1 VNGGNAFIDK
11 GDIKSS
17 VMIAVDLRDYY
28 IRTHSI
34 GLANSTIAS
43 TITETIIPFV
53 DYDKNRRISAGD
65 VTGDPIT
72 ITYILNAKKTWYRDA
87 DGDLHASVSRE
98 ACSIPGE
105 GWTLTQLPVDDC
117 NDSDPTPCPANY
129 PTVKI
134 THPLDRSKHLA
145 PAYITLSA
153 EASDVDGTIKKVDFY
168 NGNKLI
174 YTETVALYQQKGYV
188 ISEPGN
194 YSLTAKATDNNGNVT
209 TSAVVTI
216 SVLPNTPQARNILSA
231 SSENDNVIDA
241 SNDNSKTNKNS
252 KVDLTIAP
260 NPANNI
266 LNIYTTGL
274 QRNKQVTISVI
285 SSTGVVMKT
294 KQLSSSTQTTQLNV
308 SSLVSGVYII
318 KLVNGDKILYK
329 QFVKL

>member
-1 VNGGNAFIDK
+1 
-11 GDIKSS
+11 
-17 VMIAVDLRDYY
+17 
-28 IRTHSI
+28 
-34 GLANSTIAS
+34 
-43 TITETIIPFV
+43 
-53 DYDKNRRISAGD
+53 
-65 VTGDPIT
+65 
-72 ITYILNAKKTWYRDA
+72 
-87 DGDLHASVSRE
+87 
-98 ACSIPGE
+98 
-105 GWTLTQLPVDDC
+105 
-117 NDSDPTPCPANY
+117 
-129 PTVKI
+129 
-134 THPLDRSKHLA
+134 
-145 PAYITLSA
+145 
-153 EASDVDGTIKKVDFY
+153 
-168 NGNKLI
+168 
-174 YTETVALYQQKGYV
+174 
-188 ISEPGN
+188 
-194 YSLTAKATDNNGNVT
+194 
-209 TSAVVTI
+209 
-216 SVLPNTPQARNILSA
+216 VLPNTPHARNILSA